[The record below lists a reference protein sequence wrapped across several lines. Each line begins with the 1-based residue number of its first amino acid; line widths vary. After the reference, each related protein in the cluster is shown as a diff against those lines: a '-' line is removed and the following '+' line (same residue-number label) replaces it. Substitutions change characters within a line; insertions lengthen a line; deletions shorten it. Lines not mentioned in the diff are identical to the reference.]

1 MINQLNLFPISV
13 YATILDVDK
22 YSRAN
27 MINSL
32 YKLKEESD
40 GIQVSNNG
48 GWHSES
54 GDILSRE
61 DFLPLRK
68 KIIVCLEE
76 IVDKYYHD
84 VKKFNGLYYNDQTIH
99 QGAPKQIDFD
109 ELIFN
114 SWAIINKQ
122 NHSNHTHMHP
132 NNWLSGVYYL
142 KVPEDSGDLKFLD
155 MISSRLHEGNKYWPT
170 NLKQELRG
178 SLRRAENTLFIFPAW
193 LLHSV
198 GINKTS
204 EDRICISFN
213 IPYPYFGVDNLM
225 NSLLR
230 EGYFNDK

>member
-109 ELIFN
+109 EVKIDHLSIE
-114 SWAIINKQ
+114 SPLSDII
-122 NHSNHTHMHP
+122 
-132 NNWLSGVYYL
+132 
-142 KVPEDSGDLKFLD
+142 
-155 MISSRLHEGNKYWPT
+155 
-170 NLKQELRG
+170 
-178 SLRRAENTLFIFPAW
+178 
-193 LLHSV
+193 
-198 GINKTS
+198 
-204 EDRICISFN
+204 
-213 IPYPYFGVDNLM
+213 
-225 NSLLR
+225 
-230 EGYFNDK
+230 